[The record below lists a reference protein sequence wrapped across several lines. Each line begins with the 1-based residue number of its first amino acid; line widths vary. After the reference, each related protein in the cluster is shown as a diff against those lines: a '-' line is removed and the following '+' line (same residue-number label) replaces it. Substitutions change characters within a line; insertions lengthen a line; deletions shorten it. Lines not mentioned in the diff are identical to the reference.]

1 MIEGLPYEPRPGQ
14 DRLIRFIADALESG
28 RHSVIESGTGTGK
41 TVSSLAATVPFAK
54 RTGKRIIYLTRTKSQ
69 QKQVLSELR
78 EMSSVV
84 DVFGVAIQGR
94 SPATCPRMMDDPE
107 LRTGSSEEMSRLC
120 SHLKSKRNGGGCRYY
135 DAIRSI
141 DAEVYVD
148 DLMQSLPDPESF
160 MERCIEDGLC
170 PYEMMK
176 AAVPFA
182 DVVAAPYVFVVSP
195 HILNRLLEWM
205 NCTLEDTIII
215 VDEAHNL
222 PDYLRESFTFE
233 YHVRSL
239 ASVQK
244 EAEFEGDPPV
254 ADGVSVMDVVDAMKI
269 CFLEAN
275 MEYLH
280 DTDGLVPFGFLQ
292 EVLMGELHVTSS
304 VVANICKNLSELGE
318 TIRERK
324 KDDHR
329 LPRSYIGNLG
339 DFLTFWMMCDDMS
352 YVRLINGGEDHSLE
366 AYCMDPYEAAAPFR
380 DCFAS
385 VHMSGTLEPL
395 PEYISELGLK
405 RCSHTSFP
413 SPFDPENLLT
423 FYADDVTT
431 RHGDLQI
438 DPDNIDRIMDHI
450 VDLVNGIGRNTA
462 VFFPSYEMMERFVS
476 KGLPNLLEGDVFTER
491 RGMDQM
497 ELMDTVDTFRSS
509 RGGILFA
516 VTGGRISE
524 GLDFPSR
531 DLEMAIIVG
540 LPYQRPSAKKDA
552 LMRYCQYR
560 FDNGW
565 DHVVKF
571 PMVRKMRQAR
581 GRLIRSGTDR
591 GVAVILD
598 NRVTQIAGFG
608 AILSNDLVRDCN
620 MFFDGVMSPSDFAVR
635 EHISRSQGGP
645 EQQN

>member
-14 DRLIRFIADALESG
+14 DRLIRFIADALELG

-54 RTGKRIIYLTRTKSQ
+54 RNGKRIIYLTRTKSQ

-78 EMSSVV
+78 EMSSVI

-94 SPATCPRMMDDPE
+94 SPSTCPLMCDDPD
-107 LRTGSSEEMSRLC
+107 LRSGSPEEMSRLC
-120 SHLKSKRNGGGCRYY
+120 SHLKSRKDGGGCRYY
-135 DAIRSI
+135 DRIRGM
-141 DAEVYVD
+141 DTDVYVD
-148 DLMQSLPDPESF
+148 GLLDSMPDPETF

-182 DVVAAPYVFVVSP
+182 DVVAAPYTFVVVP
-195 HILNRLLEWM
+195 YIRHRFLEWM
-205 NCTLEDTIII
+205 NCAIEDTIII

-222 PDYLRESFTFE
+222 PDYLRESFTSE
-233 YHVRSL
+233 YFVRSL
-239 ASVQK
+239 ANVQK
-244 EAEFEGDPPV
+244 EAEAEHDPLVSEGIT
-254 ADGVSVMDVVDAMKI
+254 VSDVVEAMRV

-280 DTDGLVPFGFLQ
+280 DTDGLIPFGFLQ
-292 EVLMGELHVTSS
+292 EVLMGELHVTSPT
-304 VVANICKNLSELGE
+304 VVNICKNMSELGE
-318 TIRERK
+318 TIREQRK
-324 KDDHR
+324 SEHK

-339 DFLTFWMMCDDMS
+339 DFLTFWTSCDDAS
-352 YVRLINGGEDHSLE
+352 YVRLINGGENHSLE
-366 AYCMDPYEAAAPFR
+366 AYCMDPFEAAEPFR
-380 DCFAS
+380 ECYAS

-395 PEYISELGLK
+395 PDYVMELGLN

-423 FYADDVTT
+423 LYAEDVTT
-431 RHGDLQI
+431 RHSELQI
-438 DPDNIDRIMDHI
+438 DPDNIDRIADHI
-450 VDLVNGIGRNTA
+450 IALVNGVGRNTA
-462 VFFPSYEMMERFVS
+462 VFFPSYDMMERFVS
-476 KGLPNLLEGDVFTER
+476 KGLPGKLDGNVFTER
-491 RGMDQM
+491 RGMTQV

-509 RGGILFA
+509 TGGILFA

-531 DLEMAIIVG
+531 DLELAIIVG

-552 LMRYCQYR
+552 LMRYCLYR
-560 FDNGW
+560 FDDGW
-565 DHVVKF
+565 DHVVKA

-591 GVAVILD
+591 GVAVVLD
-598 NRVTQIAGFG
+598 NRVVQIPGFD
-608 AILSNDLVRDCN
+608 AVLSDNPVRDCN
-620 MFFDGVMSPSDFAVR
+620 LFFDGVMTPSEFAVR
-635 EHISRSQGGP
+635 SHITQI
-645 EQQN
+645 Q